1 MGELK
6 STRKKEEKFMANNGA
21 FVKNT
26 HNDISPKRKY
36 IIPRDWIYNGIKV
49 LLFIAD
55 RFLFLGWHTLDNTCT
70 FNCTHKNISIYK
82 YTRIKSGNR
91 VNHIDWCSNSVCLM
105 FRRTKE
111 QKTSNDLDKHC
122 QCVCV
127 CVRCHFSDF
136 NAFYNQ
142 TEGEAK
148 EKFYKNQIF
157 TDDYCIHNHTIN

>member
-6 STRKKEEKFMANNGA
+6 STRKKEEKSMANNGA

-36 IIPRDWIYNGIKV
+36 IIPRDWIYNGIKL

-55 RFLFLGWHTLDNTCT
+55 RFLFLSWHTLDNTCT

-82 YTRIKSGNR
+82 YKQASTRIKSGNG

-105 FRRTKE
+105 KDERAKSIKRSW
-111 QKTSNDLDKHC
+111 QALW
-122 QCVCV
+122 VCM
-127 CVRCHFSDF
+127 CLLSFQWF
-136 NAFYNQ
+136 
-142 TEGEAK
+142 
-148 EKFYKNQIF
+148 
-157 TDDYCIHNHTIN
+157 